1 MGHFLC
7 PQPRGL
13 LLSHSAGPL
22 PPCTQAVHATGLG
35 SIWNPVCEQ
44 KNCRLLFFSL
54 FTCFFPIAKQLQL
67 PVGWCSGSGGCS
79 CPQPREQNSS
89 CVAVTPALT
98 PQMPSQPQ
106 PAVLGA
112 LCSPFSQLPP
122 ELCCR
127 KDGLKLWLPQE
138 AVIPES
144 GQKLLSKVFCVS
156 PVSPLKPAEP
166 LGPCWVVPVVGAQ
179 ETGFGN
185 PQCPA
190 PLELCCQLCGQWNP
204 SSSCRPCCAVVGS
217 LGQLQFHPS
226 LGSGR

>member
-54 FTCFFPIAKQLQL
+54 FACFFPIAKQLQL

-112 LCSPFSQLPP
+112 LCSPVFTATPRAVLQEGWTQAVVASGGCNSRVRAETALQGL
-122 ELCCR
+122 LC
-127 KDGLKLWLPQE
+127 LTSVPTE
-138 AVIPES
+138 ASRAFGP
-144 GQKLLSKVFCVS
+144 LL
-156 PVSPLKPAEP
+156 
-166 LGPCWVVPVVGAQ
+166 GG
-179 ETGFGN
+179 
-185 PQCPA
+185 
-190 PLELCCQLCGQWNP
+190 
-204 SSSCRPCCAVVGS
+204 SSCGGSRNRLWKPPVPCT
-217 LGQLQFHPS
+217 P
-226 LGSGR
+226 